1 MRISVYQSRELLA
14 VTTGLKNFTREVQTE
29 IRRHTKAMAQP
40 EWQKAVTENASTRL
54 EQRVL
59 AQTARVQ
66 VSSQNVQLQ
75 SARVGR
81 KLSGGLDPKAYWYRV
96 EFGGYQKFVRK
107 GIKATSR
114 LGNEY
119 TYNRRTLVQFRP
131 YKKTGY
137 VVYQAAAEIIPRIAS
152 LWVQTTIRTLA
163 EIIEGK
169 R

>member
-1 MRISVYQSRELLA
+1 MRISVYESRELLA
-14 VTTGLKNFTREVQTE
+14 LSTGLKNFTREVQTE

-81 KLSGGLDPKAYWYRV
+81 KLSGGLDPKVFWGVV
-96 EFGGYQKFVRK
+96 EFGSKREAKSYVSQR
-107 GIKATSR
+107 SR
-114 LGNEY
+114 NGNRHSY
-119 TYNRRTLVQFRP
+119 LRHSQRQFRP
-131 YKKTGY
+131 FNKKGY
-137 VVYQAAAEIIPRIAS
+137 AVYPAAADIIPRIAS